1 MFSFLKP
8 RKVSKVSD
16 NSEEAV
22 QTASDSMSRKSW
34 TDSLSLTRSK
44 LGKRIAEIFSTNTLV
59 DDDLF
64 EQLETVLLT
73 SDVGVSATQQLIKKT
88 RAIAKKNNL
97 QTASE
102 VKGALKTEM
111 LSLLNRLSN
120 SSQEK
125 AGHPYVILIAGVNGA
140 GKTTTIGKLTKK
152 FTEAGKS
159 VLLAA
164 GDTFRAAAEEQ
175 IKIWGERNQVTVVS
189 QKRGDSAAVIFDA
202 IQSAQSKNIDIVL
215 ADTAGRLPTQ
225 KHLMAELEKVK
236 RVMGKAIDTAPN
248 EVTLVIDAN
257 TGQNAIEQ
265 VKSFDKALGVDSIV
279 LTKLDGTAKGGCLFG
294 VAEYRDIPIKYVGI
308 GEGIEDLIPFSAED
322 FIDAMF
328 EE

>member
-16 NSEEAV
+16 NSEQAA
-22 QTASDSMSRKSW
+22 QSASDRATQQSW
-34 TDSLSLTRSK
+34 ADSLSLTRSK
-44 LGKRIAEIFSTNTLV
+44 LGKKITQIFSTKTLV

-64 EQLETVLLT
+64 DQLETVLLT
-73 SDVGVSATQQLIKKT
+73 SDVGVSATQQLIEKT
-88 RAIAKKNNL
+88 KAIAKKNNL
-97 QTASE
+97 QTIAE
-102 VKGALKTEM
+102 VRTALKTEM
-111 LSLLNRLSN
+111 LSLLNRLCMPKK
-120 SSQEK
+120 EK
-125 AGHPYVILIAGVNGA
+125 SGRPYVILIAGVNGA
-140 GKTTTIGKLTKK
+140 GKTTTIGKLTKQ

-189 QKRGDSAAVIFDA
+189 QDRGDSAAVIYDA

-294 VAEYRDIPIKYVGI
+294 VAEYRDIPIKYVGV

>member
-16 NSEEAV
+16 NSEQAA
-22 QTASDSMSRKSW
+22 QSASDRATQQSW
-34 TDSLSLTRSK
+34 ADSLSLTRSK
-44 LGKRIAEIFSTNTLV
+44 LGKKITQIFSTKTLV

-64 EQLETVLLT
+64 DQLETVLLT
-73 SDVGVSATQQLIKKT
+73 SDVGVSATQQLIEKT
-88 RAIAKKNNL
+88 KAIAKKNNL
-97 QTASE
+97 QTIAE
-102 VKGALKTEM
+102 VRTALKTEM
-111 LSLLNRLSN
+111 LSLLNRLCIPKK
-120 SSQEK
+120 EK
-125 AGHPYVILIAGVNGA
+125 SGRPYVILIAGVNGA
-140 GKTTTIGKLTKK
+140 GKTTTIGKLTKQ

-189 QKRGDSAAVIFDA
+189 QDRGDSAAVIYDA

-257 TGQNAIEQ
+257 TGQNAI
-265 VKSFDKALGVDSIV
+265 
-279 LTKLDGTAKGGCLFG
+279 
-294 VAEYRDIPIKYVGI
+294 
-308 GEGIEDLIPFSAED
+308 
-322 FIDAMF
+322 
-328 EE
+328 

>member
-1 MFSFLKP
+1 MFSFLNS

-16 NSEEAV
+16 KSAEAA
-22 QTASDSMSRKSW
+22 QSTSDIAPRKSW
-34 TDSLSLTRSK
+34 ADSLSLTRSK
-44 LGKRIAEIFSTNTLV
+44 LGKRIAQIFSSSTLV
-59 DDDLF
+59 DEDLF

-73 SDVGVSATQQLIKKT
+73 SDVGVNATQQLIEKT
-88 RAIAKKNNL
+88 KTITKKNKL
-97 QTASE
+97 QTAPE
-102 VKGALKTEM
+102 VKFVLKTEM
-111 LSLLNRLSN
+111 LCLLNRLCQPMN
-120 SSQEK
+120 EK
-125 AGHPYVILIAGVNGA
+125 VGHPYVILIAGVNGA
-140 GKTTTIGKLTKK
+140 GKTTTIGKLTKQFAK
-152 FTEAGKS
+152 AGKS

-164 GDTFRAAAEEQ
+164 GDTFRAAAEQQ
-175 IKIWGERNQVTVVS
+175 IKIWGERNQVTVVA
-189 QKRGDSAAVIFDA
+189 QERGDSAAVIYDA
-202 IQSAQSKNIDIVL
+202 IQSAKSKDIDIVL

-236 RVMGKAIDTAPN
+236 RVMNKAIDTAPN
-248 EVTLVIDAN
+248 EVILVIDAN

-294 VAEYRDIPIKYVGI
+294 VAEYREIPIKYVGI
-308 GEGIEDLIPFSAED
+308 GEGIDDLMPFSAKD